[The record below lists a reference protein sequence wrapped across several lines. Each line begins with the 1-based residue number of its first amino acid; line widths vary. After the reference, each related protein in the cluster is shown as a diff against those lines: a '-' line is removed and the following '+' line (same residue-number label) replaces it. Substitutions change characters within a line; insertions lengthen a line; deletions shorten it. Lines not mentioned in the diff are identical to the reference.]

1 MYYFKW
7 DRRRP
12 LSRRQSTKMGE
23 VVVDQ
28 SSPTEQPSD
37 RLATEQRRDMRDL
50 ARGGLITFVG
60 KLGRASRGAFLWVV
74 TLFMGLDVQGYYSL
88 SWGIVSTFNKIA
100 RFGMLRGVVRFVVL
114 GRAQG
119 PGQAERAVATG
130 LHIVG
135 ACSLVVC
142 IGIYTSADSIALFY
156 DKPIAPALR
165 IMAFSA
171 PFMAACWVFISA
183 IRALRIVL
191 YDVYVM
197 SVAGP
202 LILLVSGLVVGL
214 LGGGLE
220 GVAWSQLGM
229 AVGICALATYCFQ
242 RFFSLRTCLSYMRRR
257 LAWRD
262 MALFS
267 FPVMVTDL
275 LYAVLTQ
282 LDVLMLGFFVSAE
295 MVGVYA
301 LARRIASLMLKAPQA
316 FDPIFSSIVSELAV
330 GERYGELSARFRVL
344 FRWILTINLPIFAS
358 LLIVGDLVLTLMGG
372 ENMQALPELEIAAG
386 IKVLLV
392 LCVSMML
399 QGSFALAEPLLA
411 MAGRPYLNFLNNLVW
426 LGANFVLNI
435 VLIHVYS
442 LGTVGAAVGAL
453 LSTLVVNGLRMGQ
466 IYRQYAIWPFDAKQL
481 KPLGAATVAA
491 LGGVWIRGWSSEPLL
506 AALAALGVFAV
517 LYVLALRLLGLEEED
532 RKLASRAYNSIAKKL
547 GHKE

>member
-1 MYYFKW
+1 M
-7 DRRRP
+7 DR
-12 LSRRQSTKMGE
+12 
-23 VVVDQ
+23 
-28 SSPTEQPSD
+28 SSPTAEPSD
-37 RLATEQRRDMRDL
+37 PLAAEQRRDIGDL
-50 ARGGLITFVG
+50 ARGGFITFVG

-88 SWGIVSTFNKIA
+88 SWGIVSTLNKIA
-100 RFGMLRGVVRFVVL
+100 RFGMLRGVVRFVVMERTQEA
-114 GRAQG
+114 GQG
-119 PGQAERAVATG
+119 ERAVAMA

-135 ACSLVVC
+135 ACSLVVS
-142 IGIYTSADSIALFY
+142 IGIYFSADAIALFY

-165 IMAFSA
+165 IMAFTA
-171 PFMAACWVFISA
+171 PFMAACWVLISA

-202 LILLVSGLVVGL
+202 LILLLSGLVVGL

-229 AVGICALATYCFQ
+229 AIGISALAAYFFQ
-242 RFFSLRTCLSYMRRR
+242 RFFSLRVCLDHLRSR
-257 LAWRD
+257 LAWRE

-295 MVGVYA
+295 MVGIYA

-330 GERYGELSARFRVL
+330 GQRYGELSARFRVL

-358 LLIVGDLVLTLMGG
+358 LLIVGDLVLTLIGG
-372 ENMQALPELEIAAG
+372 EKMQALPEMEIAAG

-411 MAGRPYLNFLNNLVW
+411 MAGRPYLNFLNNIVW
-426 LGANFVLNI
+426 LAANFVLNI

-453 LSTLVVNGLRMGQ
+453 LSTLLVNGLRMTQ
-466 IYRQYAIWPFDAKQL
+466 IYRQYAIWPFDVKQL
-481 KPLGAATVAA
+481 KPLGAATAAA
-491 LGGVWIRGWSSEPLL
+491 LGGAWVRGWLSEPVL
-506 AALAALGVFAV
+506 AALAALAVFAALYSLV
-517 LYVLALRLLGLEEED
+517 LWMLGLEEED
-532 RKLASRAYNSIAKKL
+532 RKMVSKGYQFVAKKL
-547 GHKE
+547 WDKG